1 MASVELLSSTDNP
14 EYFNML
20 NKDESATTLVDVSS
34 GHPNQLNTSL
44 ESSNGTVLC
53 KWVMR
58 LSNPKW
64 KSMAVHKPIIIPY
77 M

>member
-14 EYFNML
+14 EYFTL

-44 ESSNGTVLC
+44 ESNNGSNGTVLC

-64 KSMAVHKPIIIPY
+64 KSMAVHIIPY